1 MTTIDWP
8 RQKPWF
14 TVILGCGTDTCFT
27 VHVRATSQYTA
38 VIEARRNVMIWHDLP
53 DHEVDALETY
63 AVFLGIQENLVQS
76 DTPNPEEGGG

>member
-1 MTTIDWP
+1 MTTIDYP

-14 TVILGCGTDTCFT
+14 TVILGCGADTCFT

-38 VIEARRNVMIWHDLP
+38 IIEARRNVRVKRVP

-63 AVFLGIQENLVQS
+63 AVFLGIQENLMQS